1 MSPAGGNGINYA
13 IHDAVAA
20 ANLLSG
26 PLRAGNVSVADLAHV
41 QQRRE
46 LPTRIIQGI
55 VNTMQERILRQAL
68 DSDKPISV
76 PGFVRWPVVSSL
88 VARVMGFGILPEHV
102 KG

>member
-1 MSPAGGNGINYA
+1 
-13 IHDAVAA
+13 
-20 ANLLSG
+20 
-26 PLRAGNVSVADLAHV
+26 VADLARV
-41 QQRRE
+41 QRRRE